1 MHTVRTVRKCLVALG
16 VAYLLFS
23 PATAFAGLLATATVS
38 TSSTSAPYDYTISLH
53 NSGTT
58 NIGTLW
64 FAWTDQPM
72 NYDFLP
78 SSPTVTGLPMGWV
91 APIVHNPYSFY
102 ATDGYSIEFYN
113 LTGSPIAPGAN
124 ATFSFMSPDPPAT
137 IGGPASVAG
146 NQVTTSFIYGG
157 FPQSDAGFK
166 FNASV
171 APEPASIML
180 AAVGGGLGFLAW
192 RRACRRAR
200 TAPR

>member
-1 MHTVRTVRKCLVALG
+1 MRMSCIAWRCFLALG
-16 VAYLLFS
+16 VALIVFL

-64 FAWTDQPM
+64 FAWTDQPL

-78 SSPTVTGLPMGWV
+78 SSPTVTGMPSGWI
-91 APIVHNPYSFY
+91 APIQHNAGIPG
-102 ATDGYSIEFYN
+102 DGYSIEYYN
-113 LTGSPIAPGAN
+113 LTGSAIAPGAN
-124 ATFSFMSPDPPAT
+124 ATFSFTSPDPPAT
-137 IGGPASVAG
+137 IAGPAFVPG

-171 APEPASIML
+171 VPEPSTLLL
-180 AAVGGGLGFLAW
+180 AGVGIVLSLLTLWG
-192 RRACRRAR
+192 RRGRGI
-200 TAPR
+200 APV